1 MVIRDP
7 GKFHKFLFKWESDQ
21 VALVTDQEAFLPNS
35 QSYAELNE
43 SLIFWVLFSQLLYL
57 KKPKLEK

>member
-7 GKFHKFLFKWESDQ
+7 EKFQKFLFKWESDQ
-21 VALVTDQEAFLPNS
+21 VALVTDQEALLPNG

-57 KKPKLEK
+57 KNPN